1 MGSQNETGNSSDN
14 NILPKNKKYLDSG
27 KIYNFSSSIPYLKS
41 ESFSYHGLLIDD
53 NKNYN
58 KKKNE
63 KNSEDEEMQ
72 NAIAL
77 TASTVE
83 SKIPTK
89 IEWLEGGQEVL
100 ITGSF
105 NNWKEKIK
113 MNKNNCGYFDVEI
126 LLPKGKYQ
134 IKFIVDG
141 LWKCSSNI
149 IQEKDAR
156 GIKNNIIEVKENNN
170 NFYYNNNIINNN
182 LQKQKKINLRN
193 SLPVS
198 RGGMMLDLSKKKM
211 TIEEM
216 GKNYGNYFP
225 EEDQLNDEAPKLPE
239 NYKVLVNINDNSK
252 QKFFGKK
259 KFLNIR
265 KISYNNCFKNI
276 LQPNHTYLNHLFT
289 KSNVYEKIGK
299 GCKHNKINYYKS
311 VENNV
316 DNVDNSFCIN
326 GTVKTRQKFNSI
338 VYYYP
343 LK

>member
-1 MGSQNETGNSSDN
+1 MGSQNDIGNSSDN
-14 NILPKNKKYLDSG
+14 ALLTKNKKYLDSG
-27 KIYNFSSSIPYLKS
+27 KIHNFSSSIPYLNA
-41 ESFSYHGLLIDD
+41 ESFSYHGLFIDD
-53 NKNYN
+53 NQNFA

-63 KNSEDEEMQ
+63 SDSEDEEMQ

-89 IEWLEGGQEVL
+89 IEWREGGQVVSVS
-100 ITGSF
+100 GSF

-113 MNKNNCGYFDVEI
+113 MNKNNSGYFEVEI
-126 LLPKGKYQ
+126 LLPKGRYQ

-156 GIKNNIIEVKENNN
+156 GIKNNIIEVKENSNN
-170 NFYYNNNIINNN
+170 NNNMINNY
-182 LQKQKKINLRN
+182 KKPKKENQRN
-193 SLPVS
+193 SVPMS
-198 RGGMMLDLSKKKM
+198 RGGMTLDFGKKRM

-216 GKNYGNYFP
+216 GKNYGQYFP
-225 EEDQLNDEAPKLPE
+225 DEDQLNDEAPKLPE
-239 NYKVLVNINDNSK
+239 NYSVLVNINDNSN
-252 QKFFGKK
+252 QKYIGKK

-265 KISYNNCFKNI
+265 KISCNSCFKNI
-276 LQPNHTYLNHLFT
+276 SQPNHTYLNHLFT
-289 KSNVYEKIGK
+289 KSDACEKKNGK
-299 GCKHNKINYYKS
+299 IKKQNKINHYKCF
-311 VENNV
+311 ENNV
-316 DNVDNSFCIN
+316 KNSFCVN
-326 GTVKTRQKFNSI
+326 GTVKTGQKLSSI

>member
-1 MGSQNETGNSSDN
+1 
-14 NILPKNKKYLDSG
+14 
-27 KIYNFSSSIPYLKS
+27 
-41 ESFSYHGLLIDD
+41 
-53 NKNYN
+53 
-58 KKKNE
+58 
-63 KNSEDEEMQ
+63 
-72 NAIAL
+72 
-77 TASTVE
+77 
-83 SKIPTK
+83 
-89 IEWLEGGQEVL
+89 
-100 ITGSF
+100 
-105 NNWKEKIK
+105 
-113 MNKNNCGYFDVEI
+113 MNKNNCGYFEVEI

-156 GIKNNIIEVKENNN
+156 GIRNNIIEVIE
-170 NFYYNNNIINNN
+170 NNNIINNN

-193 SLPVS
+193 SVPLS
-198 RGGMMLDLSKKKM
+198 RGGMMLDLGKKKM

-225 EEDQLNDEAPKLPE
+225 DEDQLNDEAPKLPE
-239 NYKVLVNINDNSK
+239 NYKVLVNINDNSN
-252 QKFFGKK
+252 QKYFGKK

-276 LQPNHTYLNHLFT
+276 LHPNHTYLNHLFT
-289 KSNVYEKIGK
+289 KSNVCEKIGK

-311 VENNV
+311 LENNI
-316 DNVDNSFCIN
+316 DTSFCIN